1 MHLMAVYVVGTVHW
15 IQWYRTEVWC
25 ISVQTV
31 QLEGVS
37 FLPSLILTHCKIP
50 TPKTG
55 YLGNKHYCQQTV
67 LFCNGITEQLRIR
80 LCGRLF
86 ESLKASNYTGSKLQ
100 RSLIPTKHFSI
111 QNKFPFS
118 HVPEVRTDQ
127 ALQTTHTHTHTQSLS
142 CHCKADTTDLL
153 VRISLKNYVL
163 AIIYRF
169 YVKFVRYNL
178 EVSHHRY
185 FGNRLTIP
193 LLSFYKRNVIYFI

>member
-127 ALQTTHTHTHTQSLS
+127 ALQTTHTQTHTKLKLSLQSWHYRSVSTYFFEELRPS
-142 CHCKADTTDLL
+142 
-153 VRISLKNYVL
+153 NYL
-163 AIIYRF
+163 QI
-169 YVKFVRYNL
+169 L
-178 EVSHHRY
+178 C
-185 FGNRLTIP
+185 
-193 LLSFYKRNVIYFI
+193 